1 MVSKSYDFRQFQA
14 ELAAL
19 DDARPAAPA
28 APTKPAAKPLGKR
41 AAAAERQAR
50 IREEFLALRERHQLS
65 VADVVALFPE
75 EEGIAYLQSLLAAAE
90 RKPRRR

>member
-19 DDARPAAPA
+19 DDARPA